1 MKHLPLN
8 SISQIEEFLNS
19 NYDLEM
25 EIISVKEKYEFIK
38 IVLVKIK
45 YRKLSKKE
53 KHIVLKYLKYFTNYS
68 KSHLKKIIKKWKEGL
83 LYFNPSRKR
92 NKFHCVYAPEDIALL
107 IKTDIA
113 HRCLN
118 GKSTK
123 EILRRE
129 FEVFKDQEYEN
140 ISKISVSHLYNLR
153 NLNRQYQSSKAV
165 RFRKTNAVKINIGI
179 RRKPE
184 PCGKPGY
191 LRVDT
196 VHQGDFNGTKGV
208 YHINLV
214 DEVTQFEM
222 VLAVEKISE
231 KYLRPV
237 IAEALKLFP
246 FSIYEFHS
254 DNGGEFINKVVAELL
269 NKLHIELTKSRS
281 RHSNDNALVESKN
294 GSIVRKLFGRNFI
307 NQKYAKLIQEF
318 DKKYF
323 NIYLNY
329 HRPSGFASDKID
341 KKGKIKKE
349 YSEFTTP
356 YEKFKSLEKA
366 DQYLKPNFTFAK
378 LDEIAYAKSDNK
390 FAEEMMKEKDKLF
403 EKIKN

>member
-8 SISQIEEFLNS
+8 SISQIDNFLKSNS
-19 NYDLEM
+19 DLEM

-38 IVLVKIK
+38 IVLLKIK

-53 KHIVLKYLKYFTNYS
+53 KKVVLKYLKHFTNYS
-68 KSHLKKIIKKWKEGL
+68 KSHLKKIIRKWKEGL

-92 NKFHCVYAPEDIALL
+92 NKFHSVYVPKDIALL

-113 HRCLN
+113 HNCLN
-118 GKSTK
+118 GKATK
-123 EILRRE
+123 EILKRE
-129 FEVFKDQEYEN
+129 YEVFKDQEYQN

-153 NLNRQYQSSKAV
+153 NRNRQYQSSKAMN
-165 RFRKTNAVKINIGI
+165 FRKTNVSKVNIGI
-179 RRKPE
+179 RRKPD
-184 PCGKPGY
+184 PQGKPGY

-196 VHQGDFNGTKGV
+196 VHQGDSNGKKGV

-222 VLAVEKISE
+222 VATVEKISE
-231 KYLRPV
+231 KYLRS
-237 IAEALKLFP
+237 IIKEALKLFP
-246 FSIYEFHS
+246 FMIYEFHS
-254 DNGGEFINKVVAELL
+254 DNGSEYINNIVAELL

-294 GSIVRKLFGRNFI
+294 GSIIRKLFGRNFI
-307 NQKYAKLIQEF
+307 NQKYAKLINKF
-318 DKKYF
+318 DKKYL

-341 KKGKIKKE
+341 KRGKVKKE

-356 YEKFKSLEKA
+356 YEKFKSLENAK
-366 DQYLKPNFTFAK
+366 QYLKTGFAFAK

-390 FAEEMMKEKDKLF
+390 FATEMMEEKDKLF
-403 EKIKN
+403 EKI